1 MAEATTGNN
10 LAGLN
15 QGTGIVSRIS
25 SSISN
30 IRKMTSDPAVQK
42 SVPLIFGVI
51 VAFIGLIVFFT
62 MQKSDMTTLFASLPE
77 SEKANVIQTLKQNG
91 VDVSLNPS
99 TGEVIVPVKDYHESR
114 MLLAG
119 EGLPSSVPDGYD
131 TLGDMPMGTSRSVE
145 AIKIKQSLEAELAR
159 SVNHISGISSARVHL
174 AIPEKT
180 VFAREIALPS
190 ASVFVKLSNGRS
202 LGRQQVQSIVHLV
215 ASSVPN
221 LPSEN
226 ITVVDQFGEL
236 LSKPSKDVA
245 ISASNEQMSQTMRLG
260 EIYRSRIISLLTP
273 IVGAGNLKA
282 EINVDMNFTKREI
295 TEESVDPKGNALRSE
310 QTSLDESANPEAR
323 GIPGALSNAPP
334 LAPDL
339 KTKVPEGKDAGG
351 SLKQRSQTSV
361 KNYEVSR
368 KVETTT
374 AQYGEIKKI
383 KAAVIIREKKIVTP
397 EGLVTFEKFSDEKLL
412 EIKSLVQEALG
423 FDEVRGDSVTVTSS
437 PFVDILEADVV
448 PWYEN
453 ESIKELAQQL
463 ATVLILAIV
472 IFGALHP
479 LLKRVLVPAGYTSG
493 PGAMAAD
500 DIDDADEKIE
510 VQEGESLE
518 DIKAKLKPKKSAIS
532 AEMLDTANTYDD
544 KVAVIRMIV
553 GDEAG
558 RVSSVFKG
566 MMEQDS

>member
-1 MAEATTGNN
+1 MAEVTTGNN
-10 LAGLN
+10 LSGLN
-15 QGTGIVSRIS
+15 QSTGIVSRIS
-25 SSISN
+25 TSISN
-30 IRKMTSDPAVQK
+30 VRKITSDPAVQK
-42 SVPLIFGVI
+42 SIPLIFGVI

-77 SEKANVIQTLKQNG
+77 SEKASVMQTLKQNG
-91 VDVSLNPS
+91 IDVSLNPT
-99 TGEVIVPVKDYHESR
+99 TGEVVVPVAEYHESR

-119 EGLPSSVPDGYD
+119 EGLPSSVPNGYD

-145 AIKIKQSLEAELAR
+145 AVKIKQSLEAELSR
-159 SVNHISGISSARVHL
+159 SINHISGVTSARVHL

-236 LSKPSKDVA
+236 LSKPSGD
-245 ISASNEQMSQTMRLG
+245 SSTTASSEQMSQTMRLG

-273 IVGAGNLKA
+273 MVGAGNLKA
-282 EINVDMNFTKREI
+282 EVNVDMNFTKREI

-323 GIPGALSNAPP
+323 GIPGALSNSPP

-339 KTKVPEGKDAGG
+339 KKEAPENKGVGAN
-351 SLKQRSQTSV
+351 LKQRSQTSV

-374 AQYGEIKKI
+374 AQYGEVKKI
-383 KAAVIIREKKIVTP
+383 KAAVIIREMKSVSP
-397 EGLVTFEKFSDEKLL
+397 EGVVSFEKFSDEKLL

-423 FDEVRGDSVTVTSS
+423 FDEARGDSVTVTSS
-437 PFVDILEADVV
+437 PFVDALEEEIV

-453 ESIKELAQQL
+453 ESVKELAQQL

-493 PGAMAAD
+493 AGVMAAD
-500 DIDDADEKIE
+500 EDDDADDKIE

-518 DIKAKLKPKKSAIS
+518 DIKAKLKPKKSSIS

-558 RVSSVFKG
+558 RVSSVFKS
-566 MMEQDS
+566 MIEKDS